1 MAGIIDTSGR
11 GTKFPPGN
19 PAASKVIT
27 GGRSVVSIQGPD
39 GTINVIGIFDSCQ
52 VSESISSEDIH
63 LLGRFSADEI
73 AIVSYN
79 SVTVSCTGFRV
90 YGYGV
95 KALGQ
100 FPTLN
105 QLLGLGP
112 VTITVADRE
121 NPAGAAMATI
131 IGCLPDTNSNS
142 FQSRATSKI
151 NITYKGIAVTDES
164 APNDSEAGAVSLP

>member
-1 MAGIIDTSGR
+1 MAITDDSKRGGIS
-11 GTKFPPGN
+11 

-27 GGRSVVSIQGPD
+27 GGRSVVSIDGGNGPQ
-39 GTINVIGIFDSCQ
+39 VIGIFDSCSI
-52 VSESISSEDIH
+52 SESISSEDIH
-63 LLGRFSADEI
+63 LLGRYSPDEI
-73 AIVSYN
+73 TLVSYN
-79 SVTVSCTGFRV
+79 AVNVQCSGFRV
-90 YGYGV
+90 YGFGV

-121 NPAGAAMATI
+121 NPAGAPMATI
-131 IGCLPDTNSNS
+131 IGCLPDTNSNN

-151 NITYKGIAVTDES
+151 NITYKGLALTDES
-164 APNDSEAGAVSLP
+164 APNDSESGAVSLP

>member
-1 MAGIIDTSGR
+1 MAIIDDSKR
-11 GTKFPPGN
+11 GGIS

-27 GGRSVVSIQGPD
+27 GGRSVVSLDNGSGPV
-39 GTINVIGIFDSCQ
+39 VIGIFDSCTI
-52 VSESISSEDIH
+52 SESITSEDIH
-63 LLGRFSADEI
+63 LLGRYSPDEI
-73 AIVSYN
+73 TLTAYN
-79 SVTVSCTGFRV
+79 AVTVQCSGFRV

-112 VTITVADRE
+112 VTLTVADRE
-121 NPAGAAMATI
+121 NPTGAPMATV
-131 IGCLPDTNSNS
+131 IGCLPDTNSNA

-151 NITYKGIAVTDES
+151 NITYKGLALTDES
-164 APNDSEAGAVSLP
+164 APNDSESGAVSLP

>member
-1 MAGIIDTSGR
+1 MAIIDDSGR
-11 GTKFPPGN
+11 GGIS

-27 GGRSVVSIQGPD
+27 GGRSVVTITGPT
-39 GTINVIGIFDSCQ
+39 GGPQVIGIFDSCTIN
-52 VSESISSEDIH
+52 ESISSEDIH
-63 LLGRFSADEI
+63 ILGRYSADSI
-73 AIVSYN
+73 CLVSYN

-90 YGYGV
+90 FGYGV

-112 VTITVADRE
+112 VTITVGDRE
-121 NPAGAAMATI
+121 NPSGPSMATV

-142 FQSRATSKI
+142 FQSRSTSKI
-151 NITYKGIAVTDES
+151 NLTYKGTIMTDES
-164 APNDSEAGAVSLP
+164 APNDAESGAVSLPG

>member
-1 MAGIIDTSGR
+1 MAIIDTSGR
-11 GTKFPPGN
+11 TGTTSPP
-19 PAASKVIT
+19 SSRVIT
-27 GGRSVVSIQGPD
+27 GGRSVVSIDNGSGPQ
-39 GTINVIGIFDSCQ
+39 VIGIFDSCT

-63 LLGRFSADEI
+63 ILGRYSPDEI
-73 AIVSYN
+73 TLTAYN
-79 SVTVSCTGFRV
+79 AVNVQCSGFRV

-112 VTITVADRE
+112 VTISIGDRE
-121 NPAGAAMATI
+121 NPTGPSMATI
-131 IGCLPDTNSNS
+131 INCLPDTNSNS

-151 NITYKGIAVTDES
+151 NITYKGTFMTDES
-164 APNDSEAGAVSLP
+164 APNDAESGAVSLP

>member
-1 MAGIIDTSGR
+1 MAGIIDDSGR
-11 GTKFPPGN
+11 SGISA
-19 PAASKVIT
+19 AASKVIT

-52 VSESISSEDIH
+52 ISESISSEDIH
-63 LLGRFSADEI
+63 LLGRYSPDEI
-73 AIVSYN
+73 TLVSYN
-79 SVTVSCTGFRV
+79 AVTVACTGFRV

-112 VTITVADRE
+112 VVITVGDRE
-121 NPAGAAMATI
+121 NPGAALATV

-142 FQSRATSKI
+142 FTSRATSKI
-151 NITYKGIAVTDES
+151 NITYKGIALTDES
-164 APNDSEAGAVSLP
+164 APNDSESGAVSLP

>member
-1 MAGIIDTSGR
+1 MAIIDDSGR
-11 GTKFPPGN
+11 GGIS

-27 GGRSVVSIQGPD
+27 GGRSVVSIQGASGSPV
-39 GTINVIGIFDSCQ
+39 VIGIFDSCSI
-52 VSESISSEDIH
+52 SESISSEDIH
-63 LLGRFSADEI
+63 ILGAFAAQEVTL
-73 AIVSYN
+73 VSYN
-79 SVTVSCTGFRV
+79 VVNVQCTGFRV

-112 VTITVADRE
+112 VTLTVGDRE
-121 NPAGAAMATI
+121 NPTGPPMATV
-131 IGCLPDTNSNS
+131 IGCLPDTNSNN

-151 NITYKGIAVTDES
+151 NITYKGIQMTDES

>member
-1 MAGIIDTSGR
+1 MAIIDDSKR
-11 GTKFPPGN
+11 GGIN

-27 GGRSVVSIQGPD
+27 GGRSVVSIQGPS
-39 GTINVIGIFDSCQ
+39 GGPVVIGIFDSCSI
-52 VSESISSEDIH
+52 SESISSEDIH
-63 LLGRFSADEI
+63 LLGRFSADQ
-73 AIVSYN
+73 IVLTAYN
-79 SVTVSCTGFRV
+79 AVNVQCSGFRV

-121 NPAGAAMATI
+121 NPAGAPMATI

-151 NITYKGIAVTDES
+151 SITYKGLALTDES
-164 APNDSEAGAVSLP
+164 APNDSESGAVSLPG